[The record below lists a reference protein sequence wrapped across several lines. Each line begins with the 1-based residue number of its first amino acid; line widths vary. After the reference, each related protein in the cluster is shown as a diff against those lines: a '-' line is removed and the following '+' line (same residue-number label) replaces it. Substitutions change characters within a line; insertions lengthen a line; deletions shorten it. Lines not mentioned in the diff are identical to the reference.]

1 VTHRNDTACWTT
13 AAIFVVLSLLV
24 PYIARA
30 SPIGASQ
37 PIRFAPNANSVTISG
52 GVVRGARDLYHLDA
66 RSGDRLNVTI
76 KAPAESAV
84 FQLYRPGYTLTSDG
98 AITAI
103 KGEALIGAGE
113 TDDARAWTG
122 PLSSRQ
128 CWYGAVCCLLL
139 RLRNGP
145 RPRARSPPSRPGG
158 SPSSMPPPRPAG
170 TGAAFRHTQI
180 RSPGA
185 STRHPPPT
193 HNRIIQGKMRS
204 ARCLLR
210 GDPPWPSA

>member
-1 VTHRNDTACWTT
+1 MLGWRHSGFSAHNEVRAPAEDAEGRKKLAGWMLG
-13 AAIFVVLSLLV
+13 VPMSLAK
-24 PYIARA
+24 IRA
-30 SPIGASQ
+30 LRFQSH
-37 PIRFAPNANSVTISG
+37 FAPNADSMTISG

-66 RSGDRLNVTI
+66 RSGHRLNVTI

-185 STRHPPPT
+185 ST
-193 HNRIIQGKMRS
+193 
-204 ARCLLR
+204 
-210 GDPPWPSA
+210 

>member
-1 VTHRNDTACWTT
+1 MPVNEQVRKIPVHVTHRNDTACWTT

-66 RSGDRLNVTI
+66 RSGHRLNVTI

-122 PLSSRQ
+122 PLPVSGRYLIVVGGVRGNAS
-128 CWYGAVCCLLL
+128 Y
-139 RLRNGP
+139 RL
-145 RPRARSPPSRPGG
+145 SV
-158 SPSSMPPPRPAG
+158 
-170 TGAAFRHTQI
+170 TL
-180 RSPGA
+180 
-185 STRHPPPT
+185 
-193 HNRIIQGKMRS
+193 K
-204 ARCLLR
+204 
-210 GDPPWPSA
+210 